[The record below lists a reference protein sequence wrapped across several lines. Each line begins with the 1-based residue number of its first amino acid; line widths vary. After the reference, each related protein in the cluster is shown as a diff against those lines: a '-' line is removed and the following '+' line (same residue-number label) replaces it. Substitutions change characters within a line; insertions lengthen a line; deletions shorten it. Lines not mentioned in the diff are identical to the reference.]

1 MLFVLLFVAT
11 PLIELAILV
20 YLGSLIGA
28 LYTILIVVA
37 TGLLGAILARNQG
50 LATLSKIRSS
60 IKRGVLPS
68 SDLFQVA
75 LILIGGLLLLTPGLI
90 TDLAGFAMLIPQ
102 TRDIVAKRLRKF
114 IERKIQQREINY
126 WEIRYVMLQD
136 YTKGGIVQHPTKA
149 CFVN

>member
-1 MLFVLLFVAT
+1 MLFVLLFVVT
-11 PLIELAILV
+11 PLVELAILV

-37 TGLLGAILARNQG
+37 TGLLGALLARNQG
-50 LATLSKIRSS
+50 LDTLSRIRSS
-60 IKRGVLPS
+60 IERGVLPS

-126 WEIRYVMLQD
+126 WEIR
-136 YTKGGIVQHPTKA
+136 
-149 CFVN
+149 